1 MPRGMVEGIG
11 RGRPPTPTALHK
23 LRGNPGKRKHNDRE
37 PAPPAFAVVGLA
49 WVWRRPTLVHV
60 LAGMGTACKRPVPA
74 TWERGAAPPVGA
86 RACQRCS
93 VEAAKIRHSLPKVP
107 APDWMDAIAAA
118 AWDRLFPLLEDM
130 RVITAADWM
139 ALELLCQAYAEY
151 RDAVERIRKQGPSI
165 WVETKSG
172 GYMMP
177 NPAIRERNDAWRRVL
192 AGLIHFGL
200 TPSSRARIQVL
211 PKDDEGDPFAEFD
224 KPKGVG

>member
-1 MPRGMVEGIG
+1 MSARGGGI

-23 LRGNPGKRKHNDRE
+23 LRGNPGKRARNDRE
-37 PAPPAFAVVGLA
+37 PEPPAFAVVGRT
-49 WVWRRPTLVHV
+49 WVWRRPTLAHV
-60 LAGMGTACKRPVPA
+60 LVALTVGTACRRPVA
-74 TWERGAAPPVGA
+74 GWEVGSAPPVGA
-86 RACQRCS
+86 RACKRCM
-93 VEAAKIRHSLPKVP
+93 AAVSGQPIARVP
-107 APDWMDAIAAA
+107 APEWVDPIAAT

-151 RDAVERIRKQGPSI
+151 RDAVERIRNTGTTI

-192 AGLIHFGL
+192 TGLMHFGL

-211 PKDDEGDPFAEFD
+211 PKEDEGDPFAEFD